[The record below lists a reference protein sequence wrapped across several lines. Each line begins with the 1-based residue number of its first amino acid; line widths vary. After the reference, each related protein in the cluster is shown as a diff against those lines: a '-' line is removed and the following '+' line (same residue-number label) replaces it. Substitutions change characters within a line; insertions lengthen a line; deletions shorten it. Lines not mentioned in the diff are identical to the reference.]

1 MADEAEFE
9 YLEVPRQF
17 SVEDIEG
24 AHLEAFV
31 ITGIVNPYGPTLNV
45 LATVGK
51 SQSRPLI
58 HAMLNPFSCEVRQVG
73 TFTDGDRWFPD
84 QVFPTLFQFLSG
96 SCPTLVLTTKELDAD
111 TRSRLTENLFSNFHD
126 AEHILERVRKFFAN
140 PMDRVSQAIGI
151 EVPSP
156 NAAPVE
162 IQNAD
167 WSAMVSDTRHV
178 WPEFRAFMVAWDG
191 SINQTEISDQMKY
204 GALQT
209 DRMKSIV
216 FPMLESVWMPEPQKI
231 QAPPTAGHER
241 PLATPQNYEEIRQML
256 LDRGRWENLRG
267 DNLLRFMEWSMLLYG
282 GTVDGSLVPHL
293 SSLYNHIRVHSDPEH
308 RKLQLQNISLAA
320 EKYGLAACALLP
332 PLVCDDDPWVVSTA
346 MIDYIA
352 LCRPDPEGLPL
363 EFQELDGLFR
373 SGTFDC
379 PGGALGG
386 LITCGDRRFH
396 PKIHDW
402 KQHLTKDQ
410 IKAATNCQTPFSTH
424 GEISFWL
431 DWADSLVGQ
440 RDYESEGILGLVAS
454 AVGNLGAHDSNI
466 PIQDV
471 ERRFH
476 AHDVEK
482 TVVELRSWSHAEYA
496 EEIANRLYLLE
507 ATELAP
513 KVFSAVLRAWGL
525 EPRADLMDQ
534 FIPEERRR

>member
-1 MADEAEFE
+1 MAGEAEFE

-31 ITGIVNPYGPTLNV
+31 ITGIVNPYGPTLNF

-84 QVFPTLFQFLSG
+84 QVFPALFQFLSG

-111 TRSRLTENLFSNFHD
+111 TRSRLTETLFSKFDD

-178 WPEFRAFMVAWDG
+178 WPEFRALMVAWDG

-209 DRMKSIV
+209 DRMKSIL
-216 FPMLESVWMPEPQKI
+216 FPMLESVWMPEPQKT
-231 QAPPTAGHER
+231 QAPPIAGHER
-241 PLATPQNYEEIRQML
+241 PLETPQNYEEIRQML
-256 LDRGRWENLRG
+256 LDRSRWENLSG

-293 SSLYNHIRVHSDPEH
+293 SSLYNHIRGHSDPEH

-352 LCRPDPEGLPL
+352 LCRPDPEGLPF
-363 EFQELDGLFR
+363 EFQELDALFR
-373 SGTFDC
+373 SCTFDC

-396 PKIHDW
+396 PKIHEW
-402 KQHLTKDQ
+402 KQYLNKDQ
-410 IKAATNCQTPFSTH
+410 IRAATNCQTPFSTH

-440 RDYESEGILGLVAS
+440 REYESEPILGLVAS
-454 AVGNLGAHDSNI
+454 AVGNLGAHNPNI

-496 EEIANRLYLLE
+496 VEIADRLYHLE

-534 FIPEERRR
+534 FIPEDRGR